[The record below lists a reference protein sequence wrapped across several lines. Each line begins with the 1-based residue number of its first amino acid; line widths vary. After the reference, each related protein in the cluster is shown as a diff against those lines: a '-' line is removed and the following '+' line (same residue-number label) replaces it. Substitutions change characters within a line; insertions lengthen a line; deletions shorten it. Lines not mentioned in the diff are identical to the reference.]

1 MTKTGQCQ
9 EIFKQNSDIAKAVKF
24 KTSINYTDIDNLDET
39 CIVQVQGTPTTL
51 IHIKWDN
58 NFKSQI
64 ALSYGQTKIR
74 TRTSSNSVWKEWM
87 DYAAP
92 IKTQKFSFSE
102 QLAAGSWI
110 EKTIG
115 NLTIPSNR
123 KITGLIVN
131 HSTVS
136 VLQGSVTAQV
146 YNNSQMHVCI
156 NNLSTGTQTF
166 SGTVTVC
173 YGE

>member
-1 MTKTGQCQ
+1 M
-9 EIFKQNSDIAKAVKF
+9 FALNSDIAKAVKF

-87 DYAAP
+87 EYAAP
-92 IKTQKFSFSE
+92 VKTQTFSFSE
-102 QLAAGSWI
+102 QIAAGSWI
-110 EKTIG
+110 EKAIG
-115 NLTIPSNR
+115 NLTIPSGR
-123 KITGLIVN
+123 KITGVIVN
-131 HSTVS
+131 HSNS
-136 VLQGSVTAQV
+136 AVLQGSVTAQI
-146 YNNSQMHVCI
+146 YSGAQLHVCI
-156 NNLSTGTQTF
+156 SNLSIGTQTF

>member
-1 MTKTGQCQ
+1 M
-9 EIFKQNSDIAKAVKF
+9 AKAVKL
-24 KTSINYTDIDNLDET
+24 KSGINYAGIDNLDET
-39 CIVQVQGTPTTL
+39 CIVQVTGTPTTL
-51 IHIKWDN
+51 IHIKWDA

-64 ALSYGQTKIR
+64 ALTHGNTKIK
-74 TRTSSNSVWKEWM
+74 TRSSTGGVWKEWM

-102 QLAAGSWI
+102 QLAAGSWV
-110 EKTIG
+110 EKVIG

-131 HSTVS
+131 HSASS

-156 NNLSTGTQTF
+156 NNLSAGTQTF